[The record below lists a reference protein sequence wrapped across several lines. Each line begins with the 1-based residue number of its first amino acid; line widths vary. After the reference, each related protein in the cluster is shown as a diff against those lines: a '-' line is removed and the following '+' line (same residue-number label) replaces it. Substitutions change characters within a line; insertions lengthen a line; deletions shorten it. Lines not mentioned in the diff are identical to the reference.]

1 MDPWRYAR
9 CMGNAIQHPHNGVKV
24 LVGVDLS
31 GSYRPVLD
39 FLLRLQFNGL
49 EVHLLHC
56 VEAIIPDGFVPGQV
70 PTSGLSE
77 IYEELRRDGAV
88 ELDQA
93 AAVLEAHGVS
103 VTKVQSFGNTG
114 SELVDYA
121 KGHDIDL
128 IAVFSRTR
136 GAWESFFFG
145 SVAKALVQA
154 APCNVLVLK
163 NESGGSSEVVAV
175 LATDH
180 SPYMDQCLAEFKR
193 LRPHLGSLTVVCA
206 EDRLPILAGS
216 EEKALV
222 EYRQKTESLAEDL
235 SALVPSTQGRY
246 VDDNLPGAIRAVMA
260 ESHAELLLMGAQG
273 HGFLDR
279 IMLGSQ
285 SFAQVVVEP
294 HNVLVLRPKG

>member
-39 FLLRLQFNGL
+39 FLIRLQFSSL

-56 VEAIIPDGFVPGQV
+56 VEAIVPDGFVPGQV

-88 ELDQA
+88 ELDHA
-93 AAVLEAHGVS
+93 ASRLSSKGIP
-103 VTKVQSFGNTG
+103 VTT
-114 SELVDYA
+114 
-121 KGHDIDL
+121 H
-128 IAVFSRTR
+128 

-154 APCNVLVLK
+154 APCSVLVLK
-163 NESGGSSEVVAV
+163 SENLGSGEVSAV

-235 SALVPSTQGRY
+235 SALVPATQGRY
-246 VDDNLPGAIRAVMA
+246 VDDHLRNAIRSVMTD
-260 ESHAELLLMGAQG
+260 SKAELLLMGAQG
-273 HGFLDR
+273 HRFLDR

>member
-1 MDPWRYAR
+1 
-9 CMGNAIQHPHNGVKV
+9 MGNAIQHPHNGVKV

-39 FLLRLQFNGL
+39 FLLRLQFSRL

-77 IYEELRRDGAV
+77 IYEELRRDAAL
-88 ELDQA
+88 ELGHA
-93 AAVLEAHGVS
+93 ASRLSSNGIP
-103 VTKVQSFGNTG
+103 VTKVQAFGNAG
-114 SELVDYA
+114 SELVEYA
-121 KGHDIDL
+121 RTHDIDL
-128 IAVFSRTR
+128 VAVFSRTH

-154 APCNVLVLK
+154 APCSVLVLK
-163 NESGGSSEVVAV
+163 SETSSSGEVSAV

-193 LRPHLGSLTVVCA
+193 LRPHLGSLAVVCA

-222 EYRQKTESLAEDL
+222 EYRQKTESLAEEL
-235 SALVPSTQGRY
+235 SALVPATQGRY
-246 VDDNLPGAIRAVMA
+246 VDDHLRNAIRSVMTD
-260 ESHAELLLMGAQG
+260 SSAELLLMGAQG